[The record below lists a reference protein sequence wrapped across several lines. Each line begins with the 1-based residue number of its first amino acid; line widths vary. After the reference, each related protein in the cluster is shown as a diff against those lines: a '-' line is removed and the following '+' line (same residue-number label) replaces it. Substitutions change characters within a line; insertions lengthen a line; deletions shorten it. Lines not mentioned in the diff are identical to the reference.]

1 MEFKFILGVDMS
13 KEWFHFCLQDRN
25 FTILWEDQVANQPDT
40 IFDFISRLLKQPEI
54 QQLDELLLCLEHT
67 GIYVQHLVRCWLSKG
82 GRLSLIPATKV
93 SQQLAGVQGW
103 SEKLDFL
110 DARRLAEYG
119 LRFADKLELWQLK
132 SEVLEK
138 LQRLHRQ
145 RERLLKVINILQ
157 VPVQES
163 LEFDTVAI
171 SAELQAN
178 QADSIQALK
187 RDLKKVEARMTQ
199 LIEQDEYLATLFEL
213 ITSVEGVGPVT
224 AREILVSTEAFTKF
238 TPQEAKRYARF
249 VGAIPMEW
257 ESGSS
262 VKKRKKTPK
271 RSNQKVKSLLTTG
284 AVSLLQTSGE
294 LAQYYHRKRQEGKAH
309 LSVIN
314 AMRNKIILRVFAVVR
329 NQVMYEKNLN
339 FCLVNP

>member
-25 FTILWEDQVANQPDT
+25 FSIRWEDQVTNEPDA
-40 IFDFISRLLKQPEI
+40 IFDFISHLLKRPQI
-54 QQLDELLLCLEHT
+54 QQLDEIILCLEHT
-67 GIYVQHLVRCWLSKG
+67 GIYVQHLIRCWLSKG
-82 GRLSLIPATKV
+82 GRLSLIPATKI
-93 SQQLAGVQGW
+93 SRQLAGAQGW
-103 SEKLDFL
+103 SEKLDLL

-132 SEVLEK
+132 SKVLDK
-138 LQRLHRQ
+138 LQRLHRL
-145 RERLLKVINILQ
+145 RRRLLKVINILQ

-163 LEFDTVAI
+163 LEFDTADI

-187 RDLKKVEARMTQ
+187 NDLKKVEVLMGQ

-224 AREILVSTEAFTKF
+224 AREIIISTEAFTKF
-238 TPQEAKRYARF
+238 TAQEPKRYARF
-249 VGAIPMEW
+249 VGAIPMKW

-262 VKKRKKTPK
+262 IKKRIKIPK
-271 RSNQKVKSLLTTG
+271 RANQKVKSLLTTG

-294 LAQYYHRKRQEGKAH
+294 LAQYYHRKRQEGKPH

-339 FCLVNP
+339 FCLVKP